1 MNKGD
6 LIDKVARDAGVT
18 KTAANAAIDSL
29 VNGITSALK
38 RGQRVTLVGFG
49 TFEVRHRKARKGINP
64 QTGNEMQIPAKNV
77 AKFKPGKNLKEALE
91 R

>member
-6 LIDKVARDAGVT
+6 LIDKVSRDAGVT

-64 QTGNEMQIPAKNV
+64 QTGNEMRIPAKNV